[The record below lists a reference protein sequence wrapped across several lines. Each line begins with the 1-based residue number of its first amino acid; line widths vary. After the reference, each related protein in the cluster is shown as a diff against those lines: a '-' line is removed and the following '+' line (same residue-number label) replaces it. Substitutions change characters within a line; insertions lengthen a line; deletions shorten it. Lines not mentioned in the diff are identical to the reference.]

1 MDVPLLSSVSVLAL
15 VGYVGV
21 VIWRGNLVALF
32 TQVNA
37 DKAFLYALVAI
48 GVLYYLAKLPTI
60 GGPVRLI
67 IGVTLLAL
75 LLNIFGAGGVAQS
88 FADFQAGKITI
99 AQLFNNFGI
108 SAGLRL
114 GLNQTGQGVK
124 SGPVL

>member
-32 TQVNA
+32 TQLNA

-48 GVLYYLAKLPTI
+48 GILYYLAKLPEI

-67 IGVTLLAL
+67 IGVALLAL
-75 LLNIFGAGGVAQS
+75 LLKTMTAGSVKQTFS
-88 FADFQAGKITI
+88 DFQSGKATI
-99 AQLFNNFGI
+99 ADAFTSVAEAFGGATGLYPLN
-108 SAGLRL
+108 SAAR
-114 GLNQTGQGVK
+114 TGAT
-124 SGPVL
+124 P